1 MVNNLPV
8 VHHLCWCCNCPW
20 GSEYSKDLSS
30 FSHTVHRVLSA
41 LSSADPAR
49 VNCLS
54 KQVAGRG
61 DWEKESKTWK
71 MSPSGMCLKRLGGD
85 WFVLNHRLDMKVLTF
100 DRSKIVV
107 RCSTTKEMDSEA
119 RWYMVYL
126 IYMIPKAWEKTLP
139 RNLKSYGLGSR
150 FKYLDGPCS
159 VIDRRKPATTYRK
172 YVLSQGKM
180 SFQDDWNNLFI
191 YHFLIATYR
200 HISEAIAISEP

>member
-1 MVNNLPV
+1 MVNNLPSNLPFV
-8 VHHLCWCCNCPW
+8 LLLCHFW

-71 MSPSGMCLKRLGGD
+71 MSPSGMCLKRFGGD
-85 WFVLNHRLDMKVLTF
+85 WFVLDNRLDMKVLTL

-107 RCSTTKEMDSEA
+107 RCSTNKEMDSEG
-119 RWYMVYL
+119 RWYMTYL
-126 IYMIPKAWEKTLP
+126 IYMIPKAWEKQSLETW
-139 RNLKSYGLGSR
+139 NLMGLGHGSNT
-150 FKYLDGPCS
+150 LTD
-159 VIDRRKPATTYRK
+159 
-172 YVLSQGKM
+172 YVLSLINESLQQLIENTFCPRGKWPFRM
-180 SFQDDWNNLFI
+180 TETI
-191 YHFLIATYR
+191 YLSTIF
-200 HISEAIAISEP
+200 